1 MGNVYTANYIPKNIL
16 FYLWEKEINTVV
28 LKQDPGI
35 RGAVTSHP
43 DLFLCKMG
51 VEADAPLIRAPKGSV
66 GSAYPENAAY
76 CAACLDKYLI
86 HNLKITAPEI
96 LEKARQMGKTP
107 VHVEQGYT
115 RCNLVV
121 VDGRS
126 VITADEGICRTLSG
140 LAVASFP
147 MAKNT
152 GLAHTFAEAAD
163 KKRVRTVLIVFDL
176 ALCAGMCLCG
186 IGGALMALAAHLVF
200 LCYFR
205 MSRRQFGGLS
215 GDLAGWFLVQAEKWM
230 LIALTLWQFTEV
242 LL

>member
-51 VEADAPLIRAPKGSV
+51 VEADAPLIRAPKGAV

-96 LEKARQMGKTP
+96 LKKARQMGKTP

-126 VITADEGICRTLSG
+126 VITADEGICRVLSG
-140 LAVASFP
+140 LADLDVLKVTPGHVELPGFDTGFLGGASGRVENTMLFCGDLSRHPDYYEIVTFIMSRGLDLKFFDSFP
-147 MAKNT
+147 LLDV
-152 GLAHTFAEAAD
+152 GS
-163 KKRVRTVLIVFDL
+163 LIESDF
-176 ALCAGMCLCG
+176 
-186 IGGALMALAAHLVF
+186 
-200 LCYFR
+200 
-205 MSRRQFGGLS
+205 
-215 GDLAGWFLVQAEKWM
+215 
-230 LIALTLWQFTEV
+230 
-242 LL
+242 